1 MRIDRV
7 HVEGFGLFRD
17 LEIGPLDN
25 PVSVFLGSNEAGKS
39 TLLQFIRTVFFGF
52 PGRLNAQWYPPLRGG
67 RHGGRISILD
77 ELGDRYEISRFSG
90 RGIGPVEVSDKSGR
104 VQGEPFL
111 RDLLGGHGRDVF
123 TNLFAFTLT
132 ELQTAAVLENEDV
145 NRQIYSAGV
154 GERNLP
160 EATKKLEQARRELF
174 LPGGSKHQLAAI
186 RRQILELDDR
196 LRETEGQS
204 RRHGQIVAALDEL
217 AGEKEAL
224 REGMN
229 AKSAQIERARRLSA
243 ARGDFDELETARRQ
257 LSQLP
262 AIESF
267 PESAIARLD
276 AAQDRLNSAG
286 EERERAKRALERAR
300 RALPLLPNGQ
310 PIDVEAVTVRQ
321 LVAGRSGFDSS
332 VRSLPQREAELIRN
346 QSAFESAVAELG
358 ADWSADKLKTFAVTV
373 ETRSQIAEFGQ
384 RLARA
389 ESELADE
396 RAARRQMSVQLDS
409 ARQYRQSVSA
419 RSSGAASKVKL
430 LAAAGTVTAIVVA
443 LVLVGLLLVT
453 EGPPV
458 LALGAVL
465 CFGAALIGTAVY
477 FSRGV
482 AQLREAT
489 AEVERLESALQS
501 GTQREQQAES
511 ASEQVNAAWR
521 DWLAAA
527 SLHPSFSP
535 DQLRELRALAAGARA
550 TLENL
555 ESTRQ
560 RIRAIQRD
568 IDSYAAIVRSLADQ
582 AGVAC
587 QAEDPA
593 SVAAAADELIDLVDR
608 TRSSQ
613 SAFADAR
620 TELADREEVLVSQK
634 NELADLLAAGG
645 VEDAEQFR
653 QRARVWDRRQSLN
666 SQAQTALARLE
677 RHCVDDQSV
686 ENLCDELADPNPE
699 ISANAGQAQS
709 DLEDLNVQ
717 LQSNSRREGELLTEL
732 RLLESDEE
740 SDRLLQQRDV
750 LLGELAQSAH
760 QWTVVTLAEHL
771 LAEARRRYESER
783 KPAIIRTAQQVFANL
798 TDGRYRQVVA
808 PLGSDT
814 IEVVEEGKGRK
825 QPDNLSRGTREQLF
839 LALRFGL
846 IRELNQQTPRLPVAV
861 DEVLV
866 NFDPGRAMRAAIE
879 LVKLARTNQLL
890 VFTCHPPTVE
900 IFTEAAR
907 ELGEPQPAVIELDRI
922 AAEMQISRI
931 G

>member
-1 MRIDRV
+1 MF
-7 HVEGFGLFRD
+7 HD

-90 RGIGPVEVSDKSGR
+90 RGIGPVEVGDKSGR
-104 VQGEPFL
+104 VRGEPLL

-160 EATKKLEQARRELF
+160 EATKRLEQARRELF
-174 LPGGSKHQLAAI
+174 LPGGSKHRLAAI

-217 AGEKEAL
+217 ASEKEAL

-229 AKSAQIERARRLSA
+229 AKSAQIDRARRLTA
-243 ARGDFDELETARRQ
+243 ARGDFDEFETARHQ

-262 AIESF
+262 AVESF
-267 PESAIARLD
+267 PEAAVARLD
-276 AAQDRLNSAG
+276 AAQDRLNSAE
-286 EERERAKRALERAR
+286 EERERAQRALNRAR

-310 PIDVEAVTVRQ
+310 PIDVDEATVRQ

-346 QSAFESAVAELG
+346 QSAFDSAVAELG
-358 ADWSADKLKTFAVTV
+358 ADWSAEKLKTFAVTV
-373 ETRSQIAEFGQ
+373 ETRSQIAEFGR
-384 RLARA
+384 RLGRA
-389 ESELADE
+389 EGELADE
-396 RAARRQMSVQLDS
+396 RAARRQLSAQLDS
-409 ARQYRQSVSA
+409 ARRYLDQL
-419 RSSGAASKVKL
+419 RSRHSGSGSKTKLAAGAVAAAAIALAVVLTGVL
-430 LAAAGTVTAIVVA
+430 LATD
-443 LVLVGLLLVT
+443 
-453 EGPPV
+453 GPPV
-458 LALGAVL
+458 FALGATV

-477 FSRGV
+477 FSRGT
-482 AQLREAT
+482 AQTHEAA
-489 AEVERLESALQS
+489 AEVDRLEAALQAAS
-501 GTQREQQAES
+501 HREHRAE
-511 ASEQVNAAWR
+511 AANWGAHEAWR

-527 SLHPSFSP
+527 GLNPSFSP

-550 TLENL
+550 TLENV
-555 ESTRQ
+555 EATRQ
-560 RIRAIQRD
+560 RIRAIRRD
-568 IDSYAAIVRSLADQ
+568 IDEYAAIVKGLADR
-582 AGVAC
+582 AGLHC
-587 QAEDPA
+587 QEEDPA
-593 SVAAAADELIDLVDR
+593 SVAAAADELGVLVDR

-613 SAFADAR
+613 RAFDDSGR
-620 TELADREEVLVSQK
+620 ELADREQGLARRK
-634 NELADLLAAGG
+634 NELADLLADGG
-645 VEDAEQFR
+645 AENAEQFR
-653 QRARVWDRRQSLN
+653 QRARIWDRRQSLN
-666 SQAQTALARLE
+666 SQAQTALARLK
-677 RHCVDDQSV
+677 RHCGADQSV
-686 ENLCDELADPNPE
+686 DDLCEELADPDPE
-699 ISANAGQAQS
+699 ISTNAGQAQNE
-709 DLEDLNVQ
+709 LEDLSAD

-750 LLGELAQSAH
+750 LLGELAQAAH

-783 KPAIIRTAQQVFANL
+783 KPAIIQTAQQVFANL

-814 IEVVEEGKGRK
+814 IEIVEEGKGRK

-907 ELGEPQPAVIELDRI
+907 ELGEPQPAVIGLDRI
-922 AAEMQISRI
+922 AAEMQINRI